1 MFRLELCRSTISLIM
16 QTYAIVCFSLGF
28 CRHIHDTMKRLY
40 FIEPIVAIYAFASF
54 MVYPLVQQ
62 YVYRRLWLEIT
73 NSSYPVSDNTSQ
85 CAANST
91 NHSRQQDVS
100 NAYVT

>member
-1 MFRLELCRSTISLIM
+1 
-16 QTYAIVCFSLGF
+16 
-28 CRHIHDTMKRLY
+28 MKGLY

-62 YVYRRLWLEIT
+62 YVYRRLWQEIT

-85 CAANST
+85 CAKNASHN
-91 NHSRQQDVS
+91 RQQDVS
-100 NAYVT
+100 EPTCVT

>member
-1 MFRLELCRSTISLIM
+1 
-16 QTYAIVCFSLGF
+16 
-28 CRHIHDTMKRLY
+28 MKRLY

-73 NSSYPVSDNTSQ
+73 NSSYPVSDNTSH

-91 NHSRQQDVS
+91 SHSRHSPRVHTGVQ
-100 NAYVT
+100 